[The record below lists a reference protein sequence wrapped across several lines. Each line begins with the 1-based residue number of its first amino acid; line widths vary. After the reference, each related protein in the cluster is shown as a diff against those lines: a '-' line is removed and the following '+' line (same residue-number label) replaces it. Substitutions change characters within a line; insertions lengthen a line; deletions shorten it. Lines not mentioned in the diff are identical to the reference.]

1 MPARMAAGVRTIP
14 VLIAVLYAAL
24 FAVRAGDFVSALY
37 RNADVASGP
46 VIAQALGTGPGP
58 RTVVLGNYP
67 WAEAL
72 WLQRA
77 IDALTGSRAI
87 LVAGPFVLWAI
98 ALALLGFT
106 VQRVTGD
113 RWRTLLGI
121 VIVVAAGPAVWAT
134 YASWTIHGLVLVH
147 LTLLGAFWGWL
158 TAGERGRRGLAVGA
172 LAGVLS
178 GIGTASDLL
187 VVPAALVPLAGAA
200 LLWRGR
206 VAGTR
211 AAAGLCVGL
220 ALVCA
225 VLTRVAMG
233 LLDVRAAGGVS
244 VGPAAPGQL
253 ADNAGLLGGALLQVF
268 DAEVARLPFGGLKLA
283 HLCALAVAVSWAAL
297 CAHALWMAVRAQA
310 GNHRQAHV
318 LFWGF
323 SSLSLLVGFMVVTAA
338 VDVTSSRYLVGVLF
352 AAGALVPVCGEADSR
367 LTRGVAASV
376 GLYALVGVVGL
387 ARGEFTVDG
396 LRAPDAEQAHALARY
411 AARQD
416 VGVFYAGYWDAMPL
430 TWNGGG
436 IEARPVEPC
445 PATGGL
451 CPFRFHRISTWYRP
465 RPGVRSAVVLDRR
478 IRASSLTALP
488 PGLGPPASSTRI
500 GQLEVFVFDR
510 DIAGGFGPPTGDRG
524 GRLEGGKP
532 LRQAAAR

>member
-1 MPARMAAGVRTIP
+1 M
-14 VLIAVLYAAL
+14 LIGALYAAL
-24 FAVRAGDFVSALY
+24 FAVRAGDFVRALY

-46 VIAQALGTGPGP
+46 VIAQALGTAQGT

-77 IDALTGSRAI
+77 IDALTGSRAL

-98 ALALLGFT
+98 AVALLGFT
-106 VQRVTGD
+106 VQRVTRD

-121 VIVVAAGPAVWAT
+121 VVLVAAGPAVWAT

-147 LTLLGAFWGWL
+147 LALLGAFWGWL
-158 TAGERGRRGLAVGA
+158 TAGERGRRGLAAGA
-172 LAGVLS
+172 VVGVLS

-187 VVPAALVPLAGAA
+187 VAPAALVPLAGAA

-211 AAAGLCVGL
+211 AAAGLCVGV
-220 ALVCA
+220 ALVGA
-225 VLTRVAMG
+225 ALTRVAMG
-233 LLDVRAAGGVS
+233 WLDIRAASGVS

-283 HLCALAVAVSWAAL
+283 HLCALAVAVTWAGL
-297 CAHALWMAVRAQA
+297 CAHALWTAVRAQA
-310 GNHRQAHV
+310 GDRRQAHV

-323 SSLSLLVGFMVVTAA
+323 SALSLLVGFVAVTAA

-352 AAGALVPVCGEADSR
+352 AAGALLPVCGEADSR
-367 LTRGVAASV
+367 LARGVAASV
-376 GLYALVGVVGL
+376 ALYALVGVVGL

-416 VGVFYAGYWDAMPL
+416 VGVLYAGYWDAMPL

-436 IEARPVEPC
+436 MEVRPVEPC
-445 PATGGL
+445 PAAGGL

-465 RPGVRSAVVLDRR
+465 RPGVRSAIVLDRR
-478 IRASSLTALP
+478 IRLSALTALP
-488 PGLGPPASSTRI
+488 PGLGVPASTTRI
-500 GQLEVFVFDR
+500 GQLEVVLFGR
-510 DIAGGFGPPTGDRG
+510 DVATNFGPATGSPPG
-524 GRLEGGKP
+524 
-532 LRQAAAR
+532 